1 MTTRLIGRLTRSS
14 PVHPHLASV
23 APITAPRRMNRA
35 DILEYDPSA
44 VDKTAPVLVCYGCV
58 NAANTTRGREHMQA
72 KDQSNNVLTTRQVSD
87 LIEELVGKRP
97 TADQI
102 REWCRQGYVAPEELP
117 PIHLEH
123 VRNRMGHYEITEE
136 SVRRFVE
143 MRRRRETNLLAFVKW
158 CRQRSA
164 ELQSKGNAESAASPR
179 DPIKNNDDE
188 PAQEPTDDSIAA
200 ETTTVDDMGEPDAPR
215 DPASQSPT
223 PAMGAES
230 PRPPDGDPV
239 TVSQPIIAQPTTQSR
254 PTGAAPPIM
263 AKAADA
269 FAEDLLDQLVVEE
282 TGEDVEDDFFNTF
295 AEDDQCDADSDE
307 TSLID
312 DDTDDMDRAPTGYGA
327 ANAIIDD
334 AGVSP
339 ETDLPEPDLPQ
350 PQRVTAKSSKSEC
363 FDDEQPA
370 ELFDAFGSLD
380 EQPVDHLHRKR
391 RHGFRSRRAGRSH
404 ASPQHSQSSN
414 EKPAIRETHDPVRT
428 DPIEVDSFSAGI
440 FGTVEK
446 VHRPQG
452 SVKVL
457 ADANNTDSVALT
469 NDIAEVDTR
478 DSVALI
484 AEAPPAVG
492 QTPAP
497 ESIKNDE
504 PINQPEPV
512 AEPTAVE
519 SVTTPT
525 QLIAPTLL
533 LPPIKPL
540 PPNSPLLPSFGRA
553 RVSSPLRPDAQ
564 APKKSIAKSTQNQT
578 ATAQPPRRSK
588 TPTSQARHSAQ
599 LDQLAAAYA
608 AFASGA
614 APAVADLD
622 VPTDTREA
630 DESPAKSS
638 PRTES
643 PRRNI
648 AQELQSLQSPT
659 GDYANA
665 PKAAPLTSRAAETPS
680 PRPAIELQPR
690 APRTQN
696 SDHPRAAAQV
706 SRYLWLW
713 VAAIAIGWA
722 CFGVSFMIKDD
733 FGVIAL
739 SSIAVAAT
747 GMSGLWWTGK

>member
-1 MTTRLIGRLTRSS
+1 MTTRLIGRPTRS
-14 PVHPHLASV
+14 PLIHPHLASV
-23 APITAPRRMNRA
+23 ASNTATRRMNRA
-35 DILEYDPSA
+35 DIREYGPSA
-44 VDKTAPVLVCYGCV
+44 VDKTVPVLVCYGSV
-58 NAANTTRGREHMQA
+58 NAANTTRGRGHMQA
-72 KDQSNNVLTTRQVSD
+72 KDPSDNVLTTRQVSD

-164 ELQSKGNAESAASPR
+164 ELQSKGNAESDASPPN
-179 DPIKNNDDE
+179 PIKDNDDE
-188 PAQEPTDDSIAA
+188 PAQESTDDAIAT
-200 ETTTVDDMGEPDAPR
+200 ETATVDDMGEPDAR
-215 DPASQSPT
+215 REPASQSPT
-223 PAMGAES
+223 PAMDDES

-239 TVSQPIIAQPTTQSR
+239 TVSESIIAQPTTQSR
-254 PTGAAPPIM
+254 PTGSAAPIM
-263 AKAADA
+263 AEAADA
-269 FAEDLLDQLVVEE
+269 FAEDPLDPLVVEE
-282 TGEDVEDDFFNTF
+282 AGEDVEDDFFNTF
-295 AEDDQCDADSDE
+295 IEDDQCDANSVE

-312 DDTDDMDRAPTGYGA
+312 DDTDDMDRAPTGYSA

-350 PQRVTAKSSKSEC
+350 PQRVTAESSKTEC

-370 ELFDAFGSLD
+370 ELIDAFGSFD
-380 EQPVDHLHRKR
+380 EQPGDHPHRKR
-391 RHGFRSRRAGRSH
+391 GRGFRSRRAGRSH

-414 EKPAIRETHDPVRT
+414 EKPAIRETHDPVQT
-428 DPIEVDSFSAGI
+428 DPDEVDSFSAGI
-440 FGTVEK
+440 FGTAEK

-452 SVKVL
+452 SVKAQGTVKVI
-457 ADANNTDSVALT
+457 ADSNNTDSVALT
-469 NDIAEVDTR
+469 NEIAEVDTR

-492 QTPAP
+492 ETPAP

-512 AEPTAVE
+512 AEPTAAE
-519 SVTTPT
+519 SETTPT
-525 QLIAPTLL
+525 PPIAPTLF

-540 PPNSPLLPSFGRA
+540 APNSPLLPSFGRA

-564 APKKSIAKSTQNQT
+564 APKKSIAKSTANQT
-578 ATAQPPRRSK
+578 ATTQPPRRSN
-588 TPTSQARHSAQ
+588 TPTVQARHSAQ

-614 APAVADLD
+614 APAVADPG
-622 VPTDTREA
+622 VPTDTRESK
-630 DESPAKSS
+630 ESPKNKTSS
-638 PRTES
+638 PGTES
-643 PRRNI
+643 SQRNI
-648 AQELQSLQSPT
+648 AQEVQSLQRPT

-665 PKAAPLTSRAAETPS
+665 PKAAPLPSRMAETPS
-680 PRPAIELQPR
+680 PR
-690 APRTQN
+690 TQK
-696 SDHPRAAAQV
+696 SDRPRAAAQV

-722 CFGVSFMIKDD
+722 CFGVSFVIKDD

-739 SSIAVAAT
+739 SSIAIAAT